1 MGLSSA
7 RDEFNLWGDEALAG
21 IDNMEKVVDDIIL
34 YDSSMHLH
42 EQNFHYGQTEVKFAG
57 FRVTSQGIQADPE
70 KIKAIAQFP
79 KPKNISDLC
88 SFLGLVKQLAGFSDT
103 VSAKFMP
110 LRPLPQPQK
119 SIHLDRGSPQGLR
132 RSQKKDEQDVWKLIE
147 CGSRFVTETEAR
159 YAMVELELLAAVWAL
174 RKCHSYLFGLPEF
187 TLITDHQPLR
197 LKSYLTPYDF
207 KTVWKRGKD
216 NGMADALSRSPVDK
230 PTQGDDDFTQDMYGS
245 IHTITANLLDTLN
258 NSDISQIEC
267 DPITLESIA
276 RDPILEEIAE
286 ASRNDPIFRLLKD
299 NILGKMDKHN
309 INPSLISSLLHHIAT
324 FGRLL
329 RIFSDGGLQFTAAE
343 THNFFAR
350 WGGALELRN
359 TPLRHGSLSPSQ
371 IVFGRP
377 MRSRLPAR
385 NLSLAEDWQER
396 LNEHDRHIAKQ
407 HEYAKNH
414 YNKTSNELKP
424 IPIGSKV
431 WIQDPT
437 SKIWDQTATV
447 QGKKQDREYL
457 LLLPSGRT
465 LCRNRCF
472 IRILRTREDIITTPQ
487 CESTLKDNSQTDE
500 PSNLQR
506 PKRLRFAPIKFTPSD

>member
-1 MGLSSA
+1 
-7 RDEFNLWGDEALAG
+7 
-21 IDNMEKVVDDIIL
+21 
-34 YDSSMHLH
+34 
-42 EQNFHYGQTEVKFAG
+42 
-57 FRVTSQGIQADPE
+57 
-70 KIKAIAQFP
+70 
-79 KPKNISDLC
+79 
-88 SFLGLVKQLAGFSDT
+88 
-103 VSAKFMP
+103 
-110 LRPLPQPQK
+110 
-119 SIHLDRGSPQGLR
+119 
-132 RSQKKDEQDVWKLIE
+132 
-147 CGSRFVTETEAR
+147 
-159 YAMVELELLAAVWAL
+159 
-174 RKCHSYLFGLPEF
+174 
-187 TLITDHQPLR
+187 
-197 LKSYLTPYDF
+197 
-207 KTVWKRGKD
+207 
-216 NGMADALSRSPVDK
+216 MADALSRSPVDK

-309 INPSLISSLLHHIAT
+309 INPVLKPYSKILPHLTIDDDLILFGDRIIIPQLKRDQILQRLHSSHQGTEKTLKRARQTIFWPGITADIRNIIEACEECQTRRSSLPKEPLKSDPAPRDVFQEIATDFFEVRGKHYLAIVDRYSNFLLVHKFSSAPTSKSLISSLLHHIAT
-324 FGRLL
+324 FGRPL

-343 THNFFAR
+343 TQNFFAR
-350 WGGALELRN
+350 WGIAHRLSSPHFPQSNGLAESAVKSIKALLLKTGNTESEAFQEGLLELRN

-437 SKIWDQTATV
+437 SKIWDRTAAV

-465 LCRNRCF
+465 LCRNRRF
-472 IRILRTREDIITTPQ
+472 IRILRTREDIITMPQ